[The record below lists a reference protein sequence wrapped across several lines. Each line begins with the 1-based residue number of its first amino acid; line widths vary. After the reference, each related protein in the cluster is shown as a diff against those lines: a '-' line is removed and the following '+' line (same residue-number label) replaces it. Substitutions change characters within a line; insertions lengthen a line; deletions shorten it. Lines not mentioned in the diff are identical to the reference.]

1 MQNNLFLECVGILTP
16 KLIMKKNDIVKI
28 EISGVSH
35 EGVGIGKL
43 DGMAVFVRG
52 AAIGD
57 VVEAIII
64 KMAKN
69 YAVGK
74 LSRVISASKDRIE
87 NDCPAFPRCGGC
99 VYRHIS
105 YSSEA
110 ALKRQRVADCLKRIG
125 GIDFCPDETQCGQD
139 WGYRNKAQYPV
150 GGNASQLLVGFYA
163 NHSHRIISCTDCKLQ
178 PPVFE
183 KVVNCVSEFLCE
195 HSITP
200 YDEKSG
206 KGLVRHIYIR
216 QGAVTKEMMV
226 CLVINGKH
234 LPHCDELVKAL
245 QVIVGDELKTVVLN
259 INTAD
264 TNVVMS
270 TNCKPLY
277 GDGCITDLLC
287 GIKVRLNA
295 LSFYQVNHT
304 MAERLYAKAAE
315 FAGEGGTLIDL
326 YCGAG
331 TIGLSM
337 ANRFDRVVGVEV
349 IPEAVEDAKFN
360 AAENGIE
367 NAQFICGDAY
377 EAAKQLHDEDI
388 KPDVVIV
395 DPPRKGLEE
404 GLPRHIAEN
413 MAPKRVVY
421 VSCDPATM
429 ARDLKA
435 FEECG
440 YKLTK
445 AVPFDLFP
453 RTAHIETVALL
464 NKQSLCDKKQ
474 AFFENAKLLADNFQI
489 IPLLYG
495 SLGLEHL
502 TGENLNADDVDILIP
517 KAFITEEWDE
527 FKSVLE
533 NNGYTLINE
542 HEHEFEKEGVHY
554 SYAQI
559 EELERFA
566 DISLSEIAVF
576 DKDGVAYK
584 LLSLTQYLKVYTASS
599 KDGYRTSVREKKDFD
614 KIAFIQKKLQELN

>member
-1 MQNNLFLECVGILTP
+1 MCKTTFFRSVDVKNP
-16 KLIMKKNDIVKI
+16 KFVMKKNDIVKI

-35 EGVGIGKL
+35 EGVGIGKV
-43 DGMAVFVRG
+43 DGLAVFVRG
-52 AAIGD
+52 AAVGD
-57 VVEAIII
+57 VVEAIVI

-74 LSRVISASKDRIE
+74 LTKVITPSKDRIE

-99 VYRHIS
+99 VYRHID
-105 YSSEA
+105 YTAEA

-125 GIDFCPDETQCGQD
+125 GLDFCPDETQCGQD
-139 WGYRNKAQYPV
+139 FGYRNKAQYPV
-150 GGNASQLLVGFYA
+150 GGSADELLVGFYA

-178 PPVFE
+178 PPIFE
-183 KVVNCVSEFLCE
+183 KTVECIKGFLADN
-195 HSITP
+195 SIAP
-200 YDEKSG
+200 YDEANG
-206 KGLVRHIYIR
+206 KGLVRHIYLR

-226 CLVINGKH
+226 CLVINGKQ
-234 LPHCDELVKAL
+234 LPCQDLLIGALKELL
-245 QVIVGDELKTVVLN
+245 GDNLKTVVLN
-259 INTAD
+259 LNCAN
-264 TNVVMS
+264 TNVIMS
-270 TNCKPLY
+270 TDCRPIY
-277 GDGCITDLLC
+277 GDGYITDLLC
-287 GIKVRLNA
+287 GVKVRLSA
-295 LSFYQVNHT
+295 LSFYQVNHA
-304 MAERLYAKAAE
+304 MAQRLYAKAAE
-315 FAGEGGTLIDL
+315 FAGKGGTLIDL

-337 ANRFDRVVGVEV
+337 AGLFDRIIGVEV
-349 IPEAVEDAKFN
+349 VPEAIEDAKIN
-360 AAENGIE
+360 ARQNGIE
-367 NAQFICGDAY
+367 NARFICGDAY
-377 EAAKQLHDEDI
+377 SAAKQLHDDGI

-413 MAPKRVVY
+413 MAPQRVVY

-429 ARDLKA
+429 ARDIKA
-435 FEECG
+435 FDECG
-440 YKLTK
+440 YTLCK

-533 NNGYTLINE
+533 NNEYTLINE
-542 HEHEFEKEGVHY
+542 NEHEFEKEGVHY